1 MKTKP
6 ELLSIQE
13 ASELLGVH
21 SETLRRWDRSGKLP
35 AIKVGTRGDR
45 KYRVSDIQK
54 IKAKLNPTQEITEND
69 LIVFV
74 QEKVSLSKDKTD
86 TYREQVNN
94 LRKKLEDYI
103 KDNPEFDLIKM
114 LHSGSVQKGTA
125 LSTRKEMDVAVYMKP
140 DNIEEYELLDILEYV
155 QKALVEVYEGQMSEA
170 QFTLGTHC
178 VRVNFKGKGLDVDVV
193 PVIYKGKSKDR
204 GDLLNRDTGEWV
216 ETSIP
221 LHLDFI
227 RARKKLY
234 PLFGDLVRM
243 TKWWRDEID
252 FKFKSFLIELIWCHL
267 VDTQSLPE
275 SRIEGFAEFL
285 SYVLRTQLKKRI
297 IFTDYYKLTGV
308 KQDNAS
314 PVQIYDPVNPENNL
328 GSGLTDQERLK
339 IVSESQ
345 NAFNALSLATEAYTK
360 RDAVE
365 NWQKILGSSFNP

>member
-1 MKTKP
+1 MKIKS

-21 SETLRRWDRSGKLP
+21 SETLRRWDRSGKLS

-45 KYRVSDIQK
+45 KYRVKDLHRM
-54 IKAKLNPTQEITEND
+54 KAKLNPTQEITEND
-69 LIVFV
+69 LTVFV
-74 QEKVSLSKDKTD
+74 QEKVSLSRDKAD
-86 TYREQVNN
+86 TYREQVSN
-94 LRKKLEDYI
+94 LRKKLEAYI
-103 KDNPEFDLIKM
+103 KDNPEFDLVKM

-125 LSTRKEMDVAVYMKP
+125 LSTRKEMDVAVYMKQE
-140 DNIEEYELLDILEYV
+140 NVEGHELLDMLEYV
-155 QKALVEVYEGQMSEA
+155 RKALVKVYEGQMGEE

-193 PVIYKGKSKDR
+193 PVLYRGKPKDR

-243 TKWWRDEID
+243 TKWWRDEVD

-267 VDTQSLPE
+267 VDTQNLPE

-285 SYVLRTQLKKRI
+285 SYVLRTQLKERI
-297 IFTDYYKLTGV
+297 VFTDYYKQTDV
-308 KQDNAS
+308 KDNIS
-314 PVQIYDPVNPENNL
+314 PHPNIRSCKSRKQL
-328 GSGLTDQERLK
+328 R
-339 IVSESQ
+339 
-345 NAFNALSLATEAYTK
+345 
-360 RDAVE
+360 
-365 NWQKILGSSFNP
+365 W